1 MIKIDKLN
9 PFGRLCV
16 TLGMLP
22 SSYKESL
29 TYEEQLL
36 WMLNYIEKTLIPTI
50 NNNAGAVEELQAL
63 YLELKSYVD
72 SYFENLNVQQ
82 EINNKLDQMA
92 ESGQLTD
99 IIAQYLGL
107 AGILAYN
114 TKNDMKNATNLT
126 NGSICKT
133 LGDDVYNDGKG
144 NLYKIRTITS
154 DDVVD
159 NDNIIALSVSN
170 TLIAEKIPNYY
181 INKNTADINKNT
193 TDINN
198 INNNINNKEKGLI
211 AISRN
216 TTNNDH
222 YLYYSE
228 DGENFNRVGNKLSLT
243 EDSSALILI
252 NDTYYYFGN
261 NSYYYSD
268 DLVTWSNGI
277 MINDNAGRE
286 NWAFYPF
293 YDPVSEKYLVFSALQ
308 YNDNT
313 FTDKVGNTGYY
324 FKIIKQEF
332 TINNDKTL
340 TFTTPTDFIY
350 ANNESYIDPAICYDE
365 IHKYTIAVKR
375 ENGNT
380 AAITLYNTSD
390 LSNIGN
396 PYATLDGV
404 GSEAC
409 QLIDED
415 GFITMYCHDYA
426 LNSAAVTGLSG
437 DMGQTYS
444 KVIVANPTTIYNTA
458 NLTRHACKMPE
469 IFRHAGIMKC
479 DRKTLNLIT
488 SIGIKNT
495 PLYICDD
502 YGIIG
507 DLLKQTFCNTAG
519 ATYNL
524 PNLPYGLFI
533 LGGGSSIEQMN
544 INVKKYY
551 DTPLK
556 LFLGPT
562 NVKFGGDT
570 TNTGTVT
577 TDALYNDGIM
587 IECPVLPNKYINLP
601 FKW

>member
-9 PFGRLCV
+9 PFGRMCV
-16 TLGMLP
+16 SLGMLP

-36 WMLNYIEKTLIPTI
+36 WFYKYLEETVIPTV
-50 NNNAGAVEELQAL
+50 NNNADAVEELQAL

-72 SYFENLNVQQ
+72 NYFTNLDVQQ

-133 LGDDVYNDGKG
+133 LGNDVYNDGKG

-154 DDVVD
+154 DDVID
-159 NDNIIALSVSN
+159 NDNIISLSVSN

-198 INNNINNKEKGLI
+198 INNIINNKEKGLI

-222 YLYYSE
+222 YIYYSE

-252 NDTYYYFGN
+252 NETYYYFGN

-268 DLVTWSNGI
+268 DLINWSNGI
-277 MINDNAGRE
+277 MINDNGNNE
-286 NWAFYPF
+286 NWAFFPF
-293 YDPVSEKYLVFSALQ
+293 YDPVSEKYFVFSALQ
-308 YNDNT
+308 YKSDTLTNDLNNNT
-313 FTDKVGNTGYY
+313 HY

-332 TINNDKTL
+332 TINDNKTL
-340 TFTTPTDFIY
+340 NFDTPSNVKYIE
-350 ANNESYIDPAICYDE
+350 NESYIDPAICYDS
-365 IHKYTIAVKR
+365 IYGYTL
-375 ENGNT
+375 
-380 AAITLYNTSD
+380 AIKNEKTCKIELYS
-390 LSNIGN
+390 SNDIN
-396 PYATLDGV
+396 NFNESYAYLDGA
-404 GSEAC
+404 GSEGP

-426 LNSAAVTGLSG
+426 LNSTYNTGLAD
-437 DMGQTYS
+437 DMGETYS
-444 KVIVANPTTIYNTA
+444 KVIIANPNTKFNTD

-479 DRKTLNLIT
+479 DKKTLNLIT
-488 SIGIKNT
+488 SIGIKET
-495 PLYICDD
+495 PLYICND
-502 YGIIG
+502 YYIIG
-507 DLLKQTFCNTAG
+507 DLLKQTFCTTGG

-533 LGGGSSIEQMN
+533 LGGGSSVQQMN

-562 NVKFGGDT
+562 NIKFGGDT

-577 TDALYNDGIM
+577 TNASYNDGIM
-587 IECPVLPNKYINLP
+587 IDCPVLPNKFINLP
-601 FKW
+601 YKW

>member
-1 MIKIDKLN
+1 MNKFDYKNLTPFKWFVLENFPFIEADFDALTEWQLFCKLGKEINKIIDSQN
-9 PFGRLCV
+9 VVG
-16 TLGMLP
+16 TEM
-22 SSYKESL
+22 
-29 TYEEQLL
+29 
-36 WMLNYIEKTLIPTI
+36 EKFSQAFI
-50 NNNAGAVEELQAL
+50 ELQN
-63 YLELKSYVD
+63 YVD
-72 SYFENLNVQQ
+72 NYFKNLDVQD
-82 EINNKLDQMA
+82 EINNKLNEMA

-99 IIAQYLGL
+99 IIAQYLQL
-107 AGILAYN
+107 AGILAYD
-114 TKNDMKNATNLT
+114 TKNDMKKASNLT

-144 NLYKIRTITS
+144 NFYKIRTITS
-154 DDVVD
+154 NDVVD
-159 NDNIIALSVSN
+159 NINIVALQISD

-181 INKNTADINKNT
+181 INKNT

-216 TTNNDH
+216 TINNDH
-222 YLYYSE
+222 YIYYSE

-252 NDTYYYFGN
+252 NGTYYYFGS

-277 MINDNAGRE
+277 TINDNDNDRRK

-293 YDPVSEKYLVFSALQ
+293 YDSINDKYYVFSALQ
-308 YNDNT
+308 YKNDT
-313 FTDKVGNTGYY
+313 FKNDLNFDSFY

-340 TFTTPTDFIY
+340 NFDTPTNVKY
-350 ANNESYIDPAICYDE
+350 VENESYIDPAICYDP
-365 IHKYTIAVKR
+365 IYGYTL
-375 ENGNT
+375 
-380 AAITLYNTSD
+380 AIKNEKTCKIELYS
-390 LSNIGN
+390 SNDIN
-396 PYATLDGV
+396 NFNESYAYLDGA
-404 GSEAC
+404 GSEGC

-415 GFITMYCHDYA
+415 GFIILYVHDYA
-426 LNSAAVTGLSG
+426 LNSKVVTGLSE
-437 DMGQTYS
+437 DLGQTYS
-444 KVIVANPTTIYNTA
+444 KVIIANPIAKYDTA

-479 DRKTLNLIT
+479 DKKTLNLIT

-495 PLYICDD
+495 QLYICDD
-502 YGIIG
+502 SAIIG
-507 DLLKQTFCNTAG
+507 DLLKPAFCFTGG

-524 PNLPYGLFI
+524 PNLPYGLFVV
-533 LGGGSSIEQMN
+533 GGGSGIEQMN

-562 NVKFGGDT
+562 NIKFGGDT
-570 TNTGTVT
+570 THTNTVT
-577 TDALYNDGIM
+577 TDAPYNDGIT
-587 IECPVLPNKYINLP
+587 INCPVLPNKVIYLP
-601 FKW
+601 YKW

>member
-1 MIKIDKLN
+1 MKNIEKIK
-9 PFGRLCV
+9 
-16 TLGMLP
+16 P
-22 SSYKESL
+22 SGIF
-29 TYEEQLL
+29 T
-36 WMLNYIEKTLIPTI
+36 NYIYKSIPLAFDESMSYYETLCGVLNLLKDQEII
-50 NNNAGAVEELQAL
+50 VNNNADALKELQD
-63 YLELKSYVD
+63 YVTH
-72 SYFENLNVQQ
+72 YFDNLDVQE
-82 EINNKLDQMA
+82 EINNKLDKMA

-99 IIAQYLGL
+99 IIAQYLQL
-107 AGILAYN
+107 AGVLAYD
-114 TKNDMKNATNLT
+114 TKNDMKNASNLT

-144 NLYKIRTITS
+144 NFYKIRTITS
-154 DDVVD
+154 DDIVD
-159 NDNIIALSVSN
+159 NDNIVALQISD

-181 INKNTADINKNT
+181 INKNT

-216 TTNNDH
+216 TENNKH
-222 YLYYSE
+222 YIYYSE
-228 DGENFNRVGNKLSLT
+228 DGENFKRVGNLLNLT

-252 NDTYYYFGN
+252 NGTYYYFGN

-268 DLVTWSNGI
+268 DLITWSEGI
-277 MINDNAGRE
+277 MINDNGGSE
-286 NWAFYPF
+286 NWAFFPF
-293 YDPVSEKYLVFSALQ
+293 YDYINDKYYVFSALQ
-308 YNDNT
+308 YKKDKFINDLNYNT
-313 FTDKVGNTGYY
+313 FY

-340 TFTTPTDFIY
+340 NFDAPINVKY
-350 ANNESYIDPAICYDE
+350 VENESYIDPAICYDP
-365 IHKYTIAVKR
+365 IYGYTL
-375 ENGNT
+375 
-380 AAITLYNTSD
+380 AIKNEKTCKIELYS
-390 LSNIGN
+390 SNDIN
-396 PYATLDGV
+396 NFNESYAYLDGA
-404 GSEAC
+404 GSEAP

-426 LNSAAVTGLSG
+426 LNSTYATGLT
-437 DMGQTYS
+437 DNMGETYS
-444 KVIVANPTTIYNTA
+444 KVVVANPNVKYNTA

-479 DRKTLNLIT
+479 NNKTLNLIT
-488 SIGIKNT
+488 SIGIKET
-495 PLYICDD
+495 PLYICND
-502 YGIIG
+502 YSIIG
-507 DLLKQTFCNTAG
+507 DLLKQTFCVTGG

-570 TNTGTVT
+570 TNTNTVT
-577 TDALYNDGIM
+577 TDAPYNDGIM
-587 IECPVLPNKYINLP
+587 IDCPVLPNKFINLP
-601 FKW
+601 YKW

>member
-1 MIKIDKLN
+1 MNKFEFKNLTPFKWFVLENFPFIEADFDALTEWQVFCKLGKEINKIIDSQNLVGEQAEN
-9 PFGRLCV
+9 V
-16 TLGMLP
+16 T
-22 SSYKESL
+22 
-29 TYEEQLL
+29 
-36 WMLNYIEKTLIPTI
+36 
-50 NNNAGAVEELQAL
+50 NAFIELQN
-63 YLELKSYVD
+63 YVNN
-72 SYFENLNVQQ
+72 YFKNLDVQD
-82 EINNKLDQMA
+82 EINNKLNEMA

-99 IIAQYLGL
+99 IIAQYLQL
-107 AGILAYN
+107 AGILAYD
-114 TKNDMKNATNLT
+114 TKNDMKNASNLT
-126 NGSICKT
+126 KGSICKT

-144 NLYKIRTITS
+144 NFYKIRTITS
-154 DDVVD
+154 NDVVD
-159 NDNIIALSVSN
+159 NINIVALQISD

-181 INKNTADINKNT
+181 INKNT

-216 TTNNDH
+216 TINNDH
-222 YLYYSE
+222 YIYYSE

-252 NDTYYYFGN
+252 NGTYYYFGS

-277 MINDNAGRE
+277 TINDNDNGKRK

-293 YDPVSEKYLVFSALQ
+293 YDSINDKYYVFSALQ
-308 YNDNT
+308 YKNDT
-313 FTDKVGNTGYY
+313 FKNDLNFDTFY

-340 TFTTPTDFIY
+340 NFDTPTNVKY
-350 ANNESYIDPAICYDE
+350 VENESYIDPAICYDP
-365 IHKYTIAVKR
+365 IYGYTL
-375 ENGNT
+375 
-380 AAITLYNTSD
+380 AIKNEKTCKIELYS
-390 LSNIGN
+390 SNDIN
-396 PYATLDGV
+396 NFNESYAYLDGA

-415 GFITMYCHDYA
+415 GFITLYVHDYA
-426 LNSAAVTGLSG
+426 LNSKVVTGLSE
-437 DMGQTYS
+437 DLGQTYS
-444 KVIVANPTTIYNTA
+444 KVIIANPIAKYDTA

-479 DRKTLNLIT
+479 DKKTLNLIT

-502 YGIIG
+502 SGIIG
-507 DLLKQTFCNTAG
+507 DLLKQTFCVTGG

-524 PNLPYGLFI
+524 PNLPYGLFV
-533 LGGGSSIEQMN
+533 LGGGSGIQQMN

-551 DTPLK
+551 DTPLR

-562 NVKFGGDT
+562 NIKFGGDT
-570 TNTGTVT
+570 TNTNTVT
-577 TDALYNDGIM
+577 TDALYNDGIV
-587 IECPVLPNKYINLP
+587 INCPVLRDKVIYLP
-601 FKW
+601 YKW

>member
-1 MIKIDKLN
+1 MENVEKIKPTGI
-9 PFGRLCV
+9 F
-16 TLGMLP
+16 T
-22 SSYKESL
+22 
-29 TYEEQLL
+29 
-36 WMLNYIEKTLIPTI
+36 NYIFKTIPLAFDESMSYYETLCGLLNLLKNSVIPTV
-50 NNNAGAVEELQAL
+50 NNNADAIIELQNF
-63 YLELKSYVD
+63 VD
-72 SYFENLNVQQ
+72 NYFNNLDVQQ

-99 IIAQYLGL
+99 IIAQYLGV
-107 AGILAYN
+107 AGVLAYD

-144 NLYKIRTITS
+144 NFYKIRTITS

-159 NDNIIALSVSN
+159 NINIVALQKNN

-181 INKNTADINKNT
+181 INKNT

-228 DGENFNRVGNKLSLT
+228 DGVNFNRVGNKLSLT

-252 NDTYYYFGN
+252 GDTYYYFGN

-293 YDPVSEKYLVFSALQ
+293 YDPVSQKYFVFSALQ

-340 TFTTPTDFIY
+340 TFTTPTDFIFV
-350 ANNESYIDPAICYDE
+350 NNESYIDPAICYDD
-365 IHKYTIAVKR
+365 IHKYTIAVKK
-375 ENGNT
+375 ENANT
-380 AAITLYNTSD
+380 AAITLYNTTD

-426 LNSAAVTGLSG
+426 LNSAVVTGLSE

-444 KVIVANPTTIYNTA
+444 RVIVATPTTIYNTA

-507 DLLKQTFCNTAG
+507 NLLKQTFCNTAG

-533 LGGGSSIEQMN
+533 IGGGSGIQQMN

-562 NVKFGGDT
+562 NIKFGGDT

-587 IECPVLPNKYINLP
+587 IECPVLPNKFINLP
-601 FKW
+601 YKW